1 MRILYNQSMFEK
13 MVRIGRLYDHYGT
26 LLTERQQKC
35 LELHFLQDW
44 SLGEIAADL
53 GVSRQAV
60 NDILRRS
67 EETLEEYEKKLKL
80 LQQEAVRAERL
91 SRAKNLLQ
99 ESVQEPASANILK
112 ALQEIDALLELEVG
126 T

>member
-91 SRAKNLLQ
+91 NRAKNLLQ

>member
-1 MRILYNQSMFEK
+1 MFEK

-44 SLGEIAADL
+44 SLGEIAADF

-67 EETLEEYEKKLKL
+67 EEMLEEYEKRLKL
-80 LQQEAVRAERL
+80 LQQEAELTERL
-91 SRAKNLLQ
+91 NRAKSLLR
-99 ESVQEPASANILK
+99 ESNAEQASPK
-112 ALQEIDALLELEVG
+112 VSQALQEIDALLEQEVG
-126 T
+126 TE

>member
-112 ALQEIDALLELEVG
+112 ALQEIDALLEQEVG

>member
-1 MRILYNQSMFEK
+1 MLEK
-13 MVRIGRLYDHYGT
+13 IIRVGRLYDHYGL

-44 SLGEIAADL
+44 SLGEIAADF

-67 EETLEEYEKKLKL
+67 EEMLEEYEKRLKL

-99 ESVQEPASANILK
+99 ESVQERASSNILK

>member
-1 MRILYNQSMFEK
+1 MFEK

-44 SLGEIAADL
+44 SLGQIAADL

>member
-1 MRILYNQSMFEK
+1 MPYNQFMLEK
-13 MVRIGRLYDHYGT
+13 IIRVGRLYDHYGL

-44 SLGEIAADL
+44 SLGEIAADF

-67 EETLEEYEKKLKL
+67 EEMLDEYEKRLKL
-80 LQQEAVRAERL
+80 LQQEAELTERL
-91 SRAKNLLQ
+91 NRAKSLLQ
-99 ESVQEPASANILK
+99 ESNAEQASPK
-112 ALQEIDALLELEVG
+112 VSQALQEIDALLEQEVG
-126 T
+126 TE